1 MASPSTKALTDEI
14 VERVRLAST
23 AFADRLY
30 SVYNLEE
37 IGSVNENA
45 GYPLAAVGYEGAT
58 PAAGNASA
66 GAEGHLRIG
75 GDTLL
80 VVRRF
85 SVIVAVEYNWNNE
98 FEDQKQVATDLLD
111 AIRPKLLGFKGVN
124 DRPWRFVGEGPTSE
138 SIDGVI
144 FYAQMWETTSVEKG
158 SIV

>member
-1 MASPSTKALTDEI
+1 MASPSTKDLVDEL
-14 VERVRLAST
+14 VERVRLAS
-23 AFADRLY
+23 ASFGDRLY
-30 SVYNLEE
+30 TVYNLED
-37 IGSVNENA
+37 IGTVNENA

-58 PAAGNASA
+58 PAAGNAAA
-66 GAEGHLRIG
+66 GAEGRTTFG

-144 FYAQMWETTSVEKG
+144 FYAQIWETMSVEKG
-158 SIV
+158 STV